1 VAINRRH
8 LQGDQTDLEEAA
20 ESLVAEIVEVEVIQT
35 SPPPDALPWQP
46 EGIGGDRK

>member
-8 LQGDQTDLEEAA
+8 LRGDQTDLEEAA

-35 SPPPDALPWQP
+35 SPSPDALPWQP
-46 EGIGGDRK
+46 EGIGRDRK